1 MVDTQQ
7 LKKEVSGL
15 CRDTLNWFMKK
26 DFRELDKPLFTETMS
41 NKYNYLYTKST
52 TLFERC
58 MTGELNTEQLEFMLK
73 MLDKVNNGADYQK
86 TSTEVGQHMVDVYV
100 KPMLDNKQ

>member
-1 MVDTQQ
+1 
-7 LKKEVSGL
+7 
-15 CRDTLNWFMKK
+15 
-26 DFRELDKPLFTETMS
+26 
-41 NKYNYLYTKST
+41 
-52 TLFERC
+52 